1 MYHMGKTRIAGEFV
15 GREALHKFSH
25 CISPDELSCRRWCN
39 CHSFLTTYLGLIPLM
54 VSTNSWMIWMHWGGH
69 FLQGKRII
77 FSESLSSNLEY
88 QKRRESKKMSEKDL
102 SYVFLQMEKYNIC
115 L

>member
-1 MYHMGKTRIAGEFV
+1 
-15 GREALHKFSH
+15 
-25 CISPDELSCRRWCN
+25 
-39 CHSFLTTYLGLIPLM
+39 
-54 VSTNSWMIWMHWGGH
+54 MHWGGH